1 MAYSKINWTNGGPPA
16 IDETNLKH
24 MDQGIY
30 DVDQAISG
38 LNVPEVKTSNT
49 TSNTATYSCTYTNN
63 ALGNKLNTSAVK
75 TSKTTSDSD
84 TYSCTYVNSKI
95 KTSRT
100 TSDNDT
106 YSCTYVNNWNGAYDN
121 SNNSNLKYGYQV
133 EIQCKPKNLY
143 NNSTGTTGTVN
154 LSETSANFNYLEI
167 FYYAIIGG
175 TKYCNS
181 MKVYSPNGKN
191 IALMSANAVS
201 TAMAIA
207 INTRAI
213 SGTSITSTYNGTY
226 SSFGA
231 PGGTNEVYVYRVDGY
246 K

>member
-1 MAYSKINWTNGGPPA
+1 MSYTKTTWVNGQTPIN
-16 IDETNLKH
+16 ETNLNH
-24 MDQGIY
+24 IEDGIY
-30 DVDQAISG
+30 AVDQAISG
-38 LNVPEVKTSNT
+38 INVPEVKTTNT
-49 TSNTATYSCTYTNN
+49 TSNTATYSCTYTNT

-106 YSCTYVNNWNGAYDN
+106 YSCTYINNWNGAYDS
-121 SNNSNLKYGYQV
+121 SNNSHLTYAHQGT
-133 EIQCKPKNLY
+133 IQCKPKNLY

-167 FYYAIIGG
+167 LYYATIGG
-175 TKYCNS
+175 TKYYNS
-181 MKVYSPNGKN
+181 TKVYSPNGKN
-191 IALMSANAVS
+191 ITLMSANAVS

-207 INTRAI
+207 INTRSI
-213 SGTSITSTYNGTY
+213 SGTSITSIYNGTY

>member
-1 MAYSKINWTNGGPPA
+1 MAYQKTTWADGQTPA
-16 IDETNLKH
+16 INSTNLNH
-24 MDQGIY
+24 IEQGIY

-38 LNVPEVKTSNT
+38 ISVPEVKTTNT
-49 TSNTATYSCTYTNN
+49 TSDTATYSCTYTNT

-121 SNNSNLKYGYQV
+121 SNNSNLKYGYQG

-143 NNSTGTTGTVN
+143 NDSTGTTGTVN

-167 FYYAIIGG
+167 FYYAKIAN
-175 TKYCNS
+175 TNYYNS
-181 MKVYSPNGKN
+181 VKVYSPNGKKAVL
-191 IALMSANAVS
+191 ISANAIS
-201 TAMAIA
+201 TAMVLS
-207 INTRAI
+207 INIRSI
-213 SGTSITSTYNGTY
+213 SGTSITSDYNGTY

-231 PGGTNEVYVYRVDGY
+231 PGGTNEVYICRVDGY

>member
-30 DVDQAISG
+30 DVDQAISS

-84 TYSCTYVNSKI
+84 TYSCTYVN
-95 KTSRT
+95 
-100 TSDNDT
+100 
-106 YSCTYVNNWNGAYDN
+106 NWNGAYDN
-121 SNNSNLKYGYQV
+121 SNNSNLKYGYQG

-167 FYYAIIGG
+167 LYYATIGG
-175 TKYCNS
+175 TKYYNS

-191 IALMSANAVS
+191 ITLMSANAVS

-207 INTRAI
+207 INTRVI